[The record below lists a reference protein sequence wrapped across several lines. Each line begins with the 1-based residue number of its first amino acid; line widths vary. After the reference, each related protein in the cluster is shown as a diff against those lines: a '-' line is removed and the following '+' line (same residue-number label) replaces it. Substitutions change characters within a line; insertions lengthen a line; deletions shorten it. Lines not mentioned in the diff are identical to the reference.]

1 MRSQSYATAS
11 SPPSGARMRAGSNGS
26 TRSSRPLAGT
36 CRLQN
41 RICTASAATGS
52 RKNAPSRRAG
62 GWAGLP
68 PSRRVATFTSGDH
81 TWVVQGPEVWALTGP
96 NGSGKTTLLRQLVHP
111 DTSPA
116 ARLRPRT
123 TCHVDHVGYLPQ
135 RPDVDLGLSPLELVA
150 QVAPLRSPAEIR
162 NELARFLLR
171 GDAATRAVGTL
182 SGGERFRAMLARVL
196 LAQPIPELLVL
207 DEPTNDIDLDTKD
220 HLVQALN
227 AYEGAIIVVSHE
239 RAFLK
244 RIHIDAE
251 LHLDTRGTL
260 TASH

>member
-1 MRSQSYATAS
+1 
-11 SPPSGARMRAGSNGS
+11 
-26 TRSSRPLAGT
+26 
-36 CRLQN
+36 
-41 RICTASAATGS
+41 
-52 RKNAPSRRAG
+52 
-62 GWAGLP
+62 
-68 PSRRVATFTSGDH
+68 
-81 TWVVQGPEVWALTGP
+81 
-96 NGSGKTTLLRQLVHP
+96 
-111 DTSPA
+111 
-116 ARLRPRT
+116 
-123 TCHVDHVGYLPQ
+123 
-135 RPDVDLGLSPLELVA
+135 
-150 QVAPLRSPAEIR
+150 
-162 NELARFLLR
+162 
-171 GDAATRAVGTL
+171 
-182 SGGERFRAMLARVL
+182 MLARVL